1 MMRRKPY
8 GCLLLAAAVALTG
21 CAREIPSNGQAIPL
35 PKKQLIQVQA
45 PAEGLREN
53 KSVYE
58 QDEDASLVHLYV
70 TVVTEENS
78 ALQTTTFRELSRS
91 LNGKDEKGEDL
102 KAKIIFQEGT
112 AEGPT
117 SGYFGYGESR
127 SNGTIEVRGESSRS
141 SQQKS
146 FKIRLLDSAGY
157 WREQRN
163 INLNKH
169 RPDITRVRQKL
180 SFDYFEQM
188 PNMTSLRTQFVH
200 LMVKDLTSHDPNPPF
215 VDYGLFT
222 QIEQPNKT
230 MLQAHG
236 LDRNGNLYKAIN
248 FEFHRYEDKL
258 KLATDPT
265 YDKKAFESVLE
276 IKGSENHEKLISM
289 LDDLGNYSLPIKEVL
304 DKHFDRE
311 NYFTWLAANILM
323 GNSDT
328 ADHNF
333 YLYSP
338 SDSDKWFFLPWDY
351 DLSWGYFEEEAKR
364 TPQFAVAKW
373 QAGISTYWISDLHS
387 RVFKDPENVK
397 VLNGKMEELSTFIT
411 KEKTNAMLEKYYPIA
426 SQYVKQQPDLYYLP
440 QEVNNFDYEFGI
452 ISGEPERNKARYYEG
467 QENPMPFFMGE
478 PDEEQGKMI
487 FNWDY
492 SYDLQGD
499 DLTYDFAISTD
510 PGFSKILVQAK
521 GLTGTTYAV
530 DKMAM
535 AKGRYYWR
543 AIAQDG
549 NGHEQTSFD
558 SVDRDDLRYHGVKE
572 FVVK

>member
-1 MMRRKPY
+1 MVTRKPY
-8 GCLLLAAAVALTG
+8 RWMLVAAAVAVVG
-21 CAREIPSNGQAIPL
+21 CSQQSQGNNEAARPSAS
-35 PKKQLIQVQA
+35 QVEQTQE
-45 PAEGLREN
+45 PGEGLHEN
-53 KSVYE
+53 KQVYG
-58 QDEDASLVHLYV
+58 QDEDGSIVHLYV
-70 TVVTEENS
+70 TVVNEENTE
-78 ALQTTTFRELSRS
+78 LKTTTFSEINRS
-91 LNGKDEKGEDL
+91 LNGIDVNGEDL
-102 KAKIIFQEGT
+102 KARIIFQEGT
-112 AEGPT
+112 AEGPQ

-127 SNGTIEVRGESSRS
+127 TNGTIEVRGESSRS

-146 FKIRLLDSAGY
+146 FKIRLLDTAGY

-200 LMVKDLTSHDPNPPF
+200 LMVKDLTSNDPDPKF

-248 FEFHRYEDKL
+248 FEFHRDEAKI
-258 KLATDPT
+258 KLANDPT
-265 YDKKAFESVLE
+265 YDKKAFESVME

-289 LDDLGNYSLPIKEVL
+289 LDDLKNHSLPIKDVL

-323 GNSDT
+323 GNADT
-328 ADHNF
+328 AAHNF

-338 SDSDKWFFLPWDY
+338 SDSDKWYFLPWDY
-351 DLSWGYFEEEAKR
+351 DLSWGFFEQEAKR
-364 TPQFAVAKW
+364 SPLITLGKW
-373 QAGISTYWISDLHS
+373 EFGISNYWVSDLHS

-397 VLNGKMEELSTFIT
+397 ALNEKIEELHTFIT
-411 KEKTNAMLEKYYPIA
+411 TEKTNALLKSYFA
-426 SQYVKQQPDLYYLP
+426 NVSHYVKRQPDLYNLP
-440 QEVNNFDYEFGI
+440 QEVDKFDYEYSI
-452 ISGEPERNKARYYEG
+452 IPGEPARNKVRYYEG
-467 QENPMPFFMGE
+467 QEFPMPFYMDD
-478 PDEEQGKMI
+478 PKEEKGKLV
-487 FNWDY
+487 FTWDH

-499 DLTYDFAISTD
+499 DLTYDFAISHD
-510 PGFSKILVQAK
+510 PAFTKIYTQAK
-521 GLTGTTYAV
+521 GLAGTNYAV
-530 DKMAM
+530 DKMA
-535 AKGRYYWR
+535 KGRYFWR
-543 AIAQDG
+543 VIVRDSK
-549 NGHEQTSFD
+549 GHEQTSFD
-558 SVDRDDLRYHGVKE
+558 RVELDNTRYHGVKE

>member
-1 MMRRKPY
+1 MVRRKPY
-8 GCLLLAAAVALTG
+8 GWLLVAAAVALTG
-21 CAREIPSNGQAIPL
+21 CAREIPSNGEAIPL
-35 PKKQLIQVQA
+35 SKKQLVQVQT
-45 PAEGLREN
+45 PAEGLHEN
-53 KSVYE
+53 KAVYE
-58 QDEDASLVHLYV
+58 QDEDGSIAHLYV
-70 TVVTEENS
+70 TVVNEESS
-78 ALQTTTFRELSRS
+78 AFQTTTFSELSRS
-91 LNGKDEKGEDL
+91 LNGMDEKGDDL

-112 AEGPT
+112 ADGPQ

-127 SNGTIEVRGESSRS
+127 ANGTIEIRGESSRS

-146 FKIRLLDSAGY
+146 FKIRLLETAGY
-157 WREQRN
+157 WKEQRN

-200 LMVKDLTSHDPNPPF
+200 LMVKDMTGKDSNPKF

-222 QIEQPNKT
+222 QIEQPNKI

-248 FEFHRYEDKL
+248 FEFHRDEDKI
-258 KLATDPT
+258 KLANDPA
-265 YDKKAFESVLE
+265 YDKKAFESVME

-289 LDDLGNYSLPIKEVL
+289 LDDLKNQTLPIKEVL
-304 DKHFDRE
+304 DKHFDRD

-323 GNSDT
+323 GNADT
-328 ADHNF
+328 AAHNF

-364 TPQFAVAKW
+364 NDLYAIGKW
-373 QAGISTYWISDLHS
+373 EVGISNYWVSDLHR

-397 VLNGKMEELSTFIT
+397 VLNEKIEELSSFIT
-411 KEKTNAMLEKYYPIA
+411 KEKTKAMLDKYYPIA
-426 SQYVKQQPDLYYLP
+426 SHYVKRQPDLYHLP
-440 QEVNNFDYEFGI
+440 QEVAKFDYEYGVI
-452 ISGEPERNKARYYEG
+452 AGEPERNKARYYEK
-467 QENPMPFFMGE
+467 QENPMPFFMGDPE
-478 PDEEQGKMI
+478 TEQGKVL
-487 FNWDY
+487 FSWDH

-499 DLTYDFAISTD
+499 DLTYDFAIGND
-510 PGFSKILVQAK
+510 PTLSKILIQVK
-521 GLTGTTYAV
+521 GLTGTTYSV
-530 DKMAM
+530 DKL

-543 AIAQDG
+543 VIARDSKG
-549 NGHEQTSFD
+549 NEQTSFD
-558 SVDRDDLRYHGVKE
+558 SVNSDDLRYHGVRE